1 MPAIDASVVVAGFA
15 ASHDGHDAAPPPIE
29 RHAPSTRPT
38 S

>member
-1 MPAIDASVVVAGFA
+1 MPVIDASVVVAGFA

-29 RHAPSTRPT
+29 RRPPEHPPT